1 MFWMVIFADRWKQVV
16 KAPNMDIFVM
26 KPDLLSFHIAS
37 KIPISDTAR
46 QELLEIDGTTY
57 RLRKEI
63 ELLESFDKIRCKTCQ
78 VILESMS

>member
-1 MFWMVIFADRWKQVV
+1 
-16 KAPNMDIFVM
+16 M

-37 KIPISDTAR
+37 KIPVSDTAR

-63 ELLESFDKIRCKTCQ
+63 ELLESFDKMRCKTCQ
-78 VILESMS
+78 VLLESIFNSCVHLCDFFVPVQTR

>member
-1 MFWMVIFADRWKQVV
+1 MV
-16 KAPNMDIFVM
+16 KAPSMDSLVM

-46 QELLEIDGTTY
+46 QELLDIDGTSY

-63 ELLESFDKIRCKTCQ
+63 ELLESFDKMRCRTCR
-78 VILESMS
+78 VIWGSMCQYL